1 MSALRVL
8 VVVQRYGV
16 EVNGGAEQHARWLA
30 ESLANRGHD
39 VHVLT
44 TCARDYTSW
53 SNYYDARESTLNGVR
68 LHRCRVDAERDMD
81 EFNSFSERLDFTGYS
96 HPTETEIRW
105 LELQGP
111 SSAALD
117 TWLVDHGA
125 TFDVV
130 VPFTYLYRPSHH
142 VIHRLSGVV
151 PIVMHATAHDEPP
164 FHLRLIQNLIGRVD
178 RFLCSTPEEAHLLT
192 SCLGPQTSCDVVG
205 IGVPG
210 RLHVDADGELA
221 ALGLGDTN
229 FVLILGRVDG
239 SKGVIEAVDLF
250 RQFRRH
256 HGVDLHLVVAGQN
269 VAGLASDDAVTMTG
283 FVSDDQVTAL
293 LQRARCLIQPSR
305 FESFSLVLC
314 EAWASGTP
322 TLVTAGSDVLVGHT
336 QRSRGGLIYHDADSF
351 DDALLTLAND
361 PERSQR
367 FGMSGRRYVQALF
380 SPDVVTS
387 RIENMLRAAVAGK

>member
-1 MSALRVL
+1 MSSLRIL

-30 ESLANRGHD
+30 ESLAGRGHD

-53 SNYYDARESTLNGVR
+53 ENFYDIGESVLNGVTV
-68 LHRCRVDAERDMD
+68 HRCRADIVRDMD
-81 EFNSFSERLDFTGYS
+81 EFNTFSQQLDFVGYS
-96 HPTETEIRW
+96 HSTETEIEW
-105 LELQGP
+105 LRLQGP
-111 SSAALD
+111 CSAALD
-117 TWLVDHGA
+117 DWLIDHGS

-164 FHLRLIQNLIGRVD
+164 FHLHLIQHLISHVD
-178 RFLCSTPEEAHLLT
+178 RFLCSTPEEANLLT
-192 SCLGPQTSCDVVG
+192 RCLGPDTLCDVVG
-205 IGVPG
+205 IGVPD
-210 RLHVDADGELA
+210 RPTVDANRELA
-221 ALGLGDTN
+221 ALGLDTTN
-229 FVLILGRVDG
+229 FALILGRVDG

-250 RQFRRH
+250 RQFRRRH
-256 HGVDLHLVVAGQN
+256 DVDLRLVVAGQN
-269 VAGLASDDAVTMTG
+269 VAGLASDDLVTMTG

-293 LQRARCLIQPSR
+293 LQRAYCLIQPSR

-314 EAWASGTP
+314 EAWATETP
-322 TLVTAGSDVLVGHT
+322 TLVTADSDVLVGHT
-336 QRSRGGLIYHDADSF
+336 QRSQGGLIFTDADDF
-351 DDALLTLAND
+351 DDALLTLVNH

-367 FGMSGRRYVQALF
+367 FGSAGRRYVQALF
-380 SPDVVTS
+380 SPEVVTS
-387 RIENMLRAAVAGK
+387 RIENVLRAAVTRT